1 MTILTV
7 TSTTSISC
15 GVIFTGDLAKLAILS
30 VETALNH
37 VDSCAVE
44 YR

>member
-1 MTILTV
+1 MTILSV
-7 TSTTSISC
+7 TPISSD
-15 GVIFTGDLAKLAILS
+15 VIFTGDLAKFAILS